1 MPDFVNVAAV
11 LVQVDAV
18 DDIFL
23 GVEVWHVHVV
33 PQFPRVHDRKAWR
46 GVSKQGSVSRK
57 EGFCLYNQ
65 TYIEFYK
72 KYMIFKSRRL
82 W

>member
-1 MPDFVNVAAV
+1 MPDFVNMAAV

-33 PQFPRVHDRKAWR
+33 SEFSSVH
-46 GVSKQGSVSRK
+46 SI
-57 EGFCLYNQ
+57 C
-65 TYIEFYK
+65 K
-72 KYMIFKSRRL
+72 KNVAESN
-82 W
+82 

>member
-1 MPDFVNVAAV
+1 MHEPFPFHLVPDFVNVAAV

-33 PQFPRVHDRKAWR
+33 SEFSSVH
-46 GVSKQGSVSRK
+46 SI
-57 EGFCLYNQ
+57 C
-65 TYIEFYK
+65 K
-72 KYMIFKSRRL
+72 KNVAESN
-82 W
+82 